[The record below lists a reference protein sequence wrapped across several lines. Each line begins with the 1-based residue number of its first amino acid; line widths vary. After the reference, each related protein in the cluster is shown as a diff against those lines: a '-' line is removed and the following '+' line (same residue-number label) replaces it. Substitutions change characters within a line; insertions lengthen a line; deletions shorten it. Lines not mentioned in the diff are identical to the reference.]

1 MSGTNNNVA
10 QAIKMWNDE
19 APEYNPNSPV
29 ASHFTQVVW
38 KDTTELGCAVV
49 ACNIASFAGGA
60 TSNFYVVSLSDLRLD
75 KLRADSLNHVV
86 RVQSSWKRLPGTKLC
101 RERSALIATSLFS
114 LSLSICCADRPG
126 LTLVVVQLR
135 IHTPCPLCLSSRKI
149 SLCCPIEHFSLSGK
163 SLPYRSPSRAELT
176 LSDFGAGEKVR

>member
-19 APEYNPNSPV
+19 APDYNPGNPV

-60 TSNFYVVSLSDLRLD
+60 TSNFYVVSFLPPVLSP
-75 KLRADSLNHVV
+75 SL
-86 RVQSSWKRLPGTKLC
+86 
-101 RERSALIATSLFS
+101 
-114 LSLSICCADRPG
+114 ADRFCEQCEYNPPG
-126 LTLVVVQLR
+126 NVFPAR
-135 IHTPCPLCLSSRKI
+135 N
-149 SLCCPIEHFSLSGK
+149 F
-163 SLPYRSPSRAELT
+163 AENV
-176 LSDFGAGEKVR
+176 EP

>member
-1 MSGTNNNVA
+1 MGKRLRVETFVSCFLNSPRTVADHFSNDRQGAVGPFGENLAIMSGTNNNVA

-60 TSNFYVVSLSDLRLD
+60 TSNFYVVSSFLLPSQSRC
-75 KLRADSLNHVV
+75 ADSGYDTIV
-86 RVQSSWKRLPGTKLC
+86 
-101 RERSALIATSLFS
+101 
-114 LSLSICCADRPG
+114 
-126 LTLVVVQLR
+126 
-135 IHTPCPLCLSSRKI
+135 
-149 SLCCPIEHFSLSGK
+149 
-163 SLPYRSPSRAELT
+163 
-176 LSDFGAGEKVR
+176 